1 MKFKIMYDLKTNIS
15 SAKKIISKTNYYVGL
30 TKICP
35 RCNKAIIGNSAI
47 SRKDNKT
54 EICSNCGTLESLE
67 QFIKFNKEK
76 QKNGKEKNT
85 KYNKRIK

>member
-35 RCNKAIIGNSAI
+35 RCNKAIIGYSAI
-47 SRKDNKT
+47 SREDNKT

-76 QKNGKEKNT
+76 QKNEKEKNT